1 MLATP
6 KGLSEEKAA
15 RMMGALR
22 KGQTLRLFSV
32 TAPRLHAYFAAHPD
46 YAREAMPLIEANA
59 KAARLRKG
67 AHIRNKT
74 HCINGHSFVEHG
86 RVAIH
91 KGWKTRQCRACEV
104 LRYHRGGI
112 TKPEV
117 LKKATAL
124 IVAGSSLSSFTKP
137 GDRAR
142 YLVRFNTLGRYRR
155 ENPEFDRLVV
165 SAIKDSNRRAQ
176 RRCEKITIAAVREQ
190 NNDYYR
196 IRSMLPAAFPG
207 RDDVVSSIF
216 EDLLSGKLQRED
228 VRARIQSYMTAH
240 NRLFPTKY
248 AKFGNALLVSLD
260 EVIFED
266 GTATRGDTVSRGLWD

>member
-1 MLATP
+1 MRRCCNL
-6 KGLSEEKAA
+6 GLRS
-15 RMMGALR
+15 
-22 KGQTLRLFSV
+22 GQT
-32 TAPRLHAYFAAHPD
+32 PRKFWVSPASLGAYFEIHPE
-46 YAREAMPLIEANA
+46 YARDARPLIEANA

-74 HCINGHSFVEHG
+74 HCINGHSFAEHG

-112 TKPEV
+112 IKPEV

-137 GDRAR
+137 GDK
-142 YLVRFNTLGRYRR
+142 YLVRFDTLSRYRR

-216 EDLLSGKLQRED
+216 EDLLSGKLQRKD
-228 VRARIQSYMTAH
+228 VKTRIQSYMTAH

-260 EVIFED
+260 EVMFED
-266 GTATRGDTVSRGLWD
+266 GATTRGDTVSRGLWD